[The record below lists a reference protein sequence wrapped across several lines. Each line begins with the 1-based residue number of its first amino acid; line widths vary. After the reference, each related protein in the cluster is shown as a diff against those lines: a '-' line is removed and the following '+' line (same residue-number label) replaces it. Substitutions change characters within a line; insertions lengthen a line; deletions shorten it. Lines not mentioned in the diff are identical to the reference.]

1 MKILLAILAYIITFV
16 VIALTGVT
24 IEALGAWLFAWQ
36 TRGAVFAPFA
46 ITGAIAGVLAFLAVM
61 GAKTR

>member
-16 VIALTGVT
+16 VIALTGIT

-36 TRGAVFAPFA
+36 TRGAFFAPFA
-46 ITGAIAGVLAFLAVM
+46 IAGAVAGFLAFLAVM
-61 GAKTR
+61 GTKTL